1 MTTAAGAQGPE
12 HQDYDEDNDDDD
24 DDDDDDILM
33 RLTVLRMTKV
43 VIMRTLRRIVYRKE
57 HWIFYFVCLMEMMT
71 MMMTMMLTMM
81 MTMMMRG

>member
-12 HQDYDEDNDDDD
+12 HDDHDEDNN
-24 DDDDDDILM
+24 DDILM
-33 RLTVLRMTKV
+33 RLAILNMTKL
-43 VIMRTLRRIVYRKE
+43 VIIRILMRRVYRKE
-57 HWIFYFVCLMEMMT
+57 NWIFYFVCLMEMMT

>member
-12 HQDYDEDNDDDD
+12 HHDHDDDD
-24 DDDDDDILM
+24 DDDEDILM
-33 RLTVLRMTKV
+33 RLIVLRMTKL
-43 VIMRTLRRIVYRKE
+43 VIIRILMRRVYRKE
-57 HWIFYFVCLMEMMT
+57 NWIFYFVCLMEMMT